1 MTESSKNQLN
11 KIKKDLEEIRK
22 TITIIQLMELREELR
37 KDDDNGNH

>member
-11 KIKKDLEEIRK
+11 KIKKELEEIKK